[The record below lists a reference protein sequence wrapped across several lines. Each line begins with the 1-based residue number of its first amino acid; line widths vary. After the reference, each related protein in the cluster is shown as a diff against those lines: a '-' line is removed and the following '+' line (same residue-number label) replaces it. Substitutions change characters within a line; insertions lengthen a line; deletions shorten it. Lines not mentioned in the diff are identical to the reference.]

1 MHPTGSHVRAPSCG
15 IARAVDPWW
24 ILQLGHEGSMA
35 YPVQV
40 RASARVATWLRVR
53 GASVAR
59 MTDPVSWLQIA
70 QGWDVVT
77 TDGVS
82 VGAVAQVEGDK
93 QGDIFDGLAVQSSE
107 RAQILYVPGEQV
119 GAIYPGKV
127 TLKIPSTETG
137 SLVPF
142 QAPPSET
149 TWRPGTPPLTTRM
162 SNWLRGKR

>member
-1 MHPTGSHVRAPSCG
+1 
-15 IARAVDPWW
+15 
-24 ILQLGHEGSMA
+24 MA
-35 YPVQV
+35 
-40 RASARVATWLRVR
+40 
-53 GASVAR
+53 
-59 MTDPVSWLQIA
+59 DPVSWLQIA

-93 QGDIFDGLAVQSSE
+93 QSDIFNGLAVQSSE

-119 GAIYPGKV
+119 GAIYPGTV
-127 TLKIPSTETG
+127 TLKIASTETG

-142 QAPPSET
+142 QAAPPET